1 MNTGNIGQVIAWLN
15 NWVDTF
21 DFKRPGNDQSLG
33 RDVMKLAAQRMR
45 DRSLQDRTGFGTAW
59 PPNSETPSHWA
70 PEGYRAWKEKNYGTG
85 DPNSRTGQML
95 SQLSMEGRSTIEA
108 KQVTMIYGINK
119 PPVTAPAFGNPD
131 PKLLARDQKVTDTFK
146 AYLAHTGQSR
156 KKIVRPFYQLIDDD
170 GIAISELCQENLNKL
185 ITETNQKN
193 GY

>member
-1 MNTGNIGQVIAWLN
+1 MTNIAQITAFLEGF
-15 NWVDTF
+15 VDSFVFT
-21 DFKRPGNDQSLG
+21 RVGNDQSLG

-59 PPNSETPSHWA
+59 QPNSETPTRWQ

-95 SQLSMEGRSTIEA
+95 SRLSMEGRSTVEA
-108 KQVTMIYGINK
+108 KQVTMIYGIDQ
-119 PPVTAPAFGNPD
+119 PPTAAAFGSPD
-131 PKLLARDQKVTDTFK
+131 AKLLARDQKVTDVQK
-146 AYLAHTGQSR
+146 AYFAHTGQSK

-170 GIAISELCQENLNKL
+170 GKAIVELCQENLNGL
-185 ITETNQKN
+185 IRETNQAN